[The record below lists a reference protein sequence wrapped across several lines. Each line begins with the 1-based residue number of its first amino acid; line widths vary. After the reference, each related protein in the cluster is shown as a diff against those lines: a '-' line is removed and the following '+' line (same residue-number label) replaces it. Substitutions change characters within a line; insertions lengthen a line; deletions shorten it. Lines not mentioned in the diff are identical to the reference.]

1 MTEPLYAALE
11 TLRAAEKAQA
21 AHYRRLA
28 AIAED
33 EGDEATA
40 QRLHDLHADEQHH
53 VSRLTARLVELG
65 QTPEDL
71 RSPASASAGLDG
83 WEDVARTLEREEIS
97 RYEQFL
103 TREMDP
109 ETRSLAEGI
118 LQVEIHHRDEL
129 AGKWTIA

>member
-11 TLRAAEKAQA
+11 VLRAAEKAQA

-71 RSPASASAGLDG
+71 RNPAGADTGLDG
-83 WEDVARTLEREEIS
+83 WEDVARRLEREEVE

-103 TREMDP
+103 TRDMDP
-109 ETRSLAEGI
+109 QTRALIEGI
-118 LQVEIHHRDEL
+118 LKVEVHHRDEL